1 VTEPYDVTET
11 RAAYDTVS
19 KAYAEIVDPTISETS
34 FDAGVLDT
42 FVAYVR
48 KDGGG
53 LVGDIGCGPGRVTA
67 YLAERGLD
75 VFGVDL
81 STGMIAQAM
90 ERHPTLRFEVGDM
103 GRLPLRDG
111 ELAGVLAW
119 YSLIHT
125 PPARRPEVIAE
136 LARVTR
142 RVGAYGH
149 DVTFDGY
156 RLPVEATSALLEEA
170 GFEVTAT
177 VVRSAEDWER
187 TPQAYLVARR
197 R

>member
-1 VTEPYDVTET
+1 MTEPYDVTET

-19 KAYAEIVDPTISETS
+19 KAYAEIVDPSVTETS

-42 FVAYVR
+42 FAAYVR

-53 LVGDIGCGPGRVTA
+53 LVGDIGCGPGRITA

-90 ERHPTLRFEVGDM
+90 ERHPALRFEVGDM
-103 GRLPLRDG
+103 ARLPLRDG

-125 PPARRPEVIAE
+125 PPRADPRSSASWLGSP
-136 LARVTR
+136 
-142 RVGAYGH
+142 GA
-149 DVTFDGY
+149 V
-156 RLPVEATSALLEEA
+156 A
-170 GFEVTAT
+170 G
-177 VVRSAEDWER
+177 S
-187 TPQAYLVARR
+187 
-197 R
+197 